1 LFWFIELAAFPAP
14 SQAALG
20 LGTGAATFLNLNV
33 ARRCEL
39 PLWDYCHAY
48 RQMAE
53 RACNARMQL
62 VLIDMHALKARESS
76 DAAPDEGFV

>member
-1 LFWFIELAAFPAP
+1 M
-14 SQAALG
+14 
-20 LGTGAATFLNLNV
+20 
-33 ARRCEL
+33 L

-62 VLIDMHALKARESS
+62 VLIDMHALETEQWTAENRPTRRLMKT
-76 DAAPDEGFV
+76 FV